1 MEAPLRGPLITIL
14 PWRHPGHYISCLAT
28 DSLAPKFNAQCTG
41 CARRLGLTDE
51 QVSGGSTYG
60 SGVEGNILW
69 RVLSISLYGNIAW
82 IFLHRSICGIEHSSV
97 WNKMFPYWSIY
108 FVTLN
113 KHILSPCVR
122 VHVRVTKLETKS
134 QTFLTETTFSLKHE
148 VLCPKE
154 PLRLAQFQFCRS
166 HIFLPQADMSV
177 D

>member
-82 IFLHRSICGIEHSSV
+82 IFLHHSICGIGHSSV

-108 FVTLN
+108 FVSLERAYIVTMCASESYQTGKKKPDIKKQIKQLVLSN
-113 KHILSPCVR
+113 MNLFVQKNHFVGSIPIL
-122 VHVRVTKLETKS
+122 
-134 QTFLTETTFSLKHE
+134 
-148 VLCPKE
+148 
-154 PLRLAQFQFCRS
+154 
-166 HIFLPQADMSV
+166 
-177 D
+177 